1 MKKIVA
7 ILCVRWTIL
16 KRNTMQRPSTLLML
30 CALAISTLLLGYVME
45 SAHGKGFCVVL
56 LACAHFFSFGLA
68 ADVIRLSHVKIYPLS
83 DRMVFVLLWATEF
96 VNDSLPILVA
106 CSLWLVLL
114 LYPKYSVI
122 FFYLTCLVMSYVLM
136 TAVAINFKLLRS
148 VFSRSFNVFQWAA
161 AILSMAFVPAWL
173 LVSRVF
179 PSNVAYEFVSYW
191 RFPIMLS
198 AVFILIT
205 LCTTG
210 TVLVSRYSR

>member
-1 MKKIVA
+1 
-7 ILCVRWTIL
+7 
-16 KRNTMQRPSTLLML
+16 ML

-56 LACAHFFSFGLA
+56 LACAHFFSCGLA

-83 DRMVFVLLWATEF
+83 DRMVFILLWATEF

-114 LYPKYSVI
+114 LYPDYSVI
-122 FFYLTCLVMSYVLM
+122 CFYLTCMGMSYVLM
-136 TAVAINFKLLRS
+136 PVVAINAKLLNS
-148 VFSRSFNVFQWAA
+148 VYAPSYNVSVWIASTLGVA
-161 AILSMAFVPAWL
+161 CL
-173 LVSRVF
+173 LVIAVVSRVF
-179 PSNVAYEFVSYW
+179 SFNAAYEFVSYW